1 MNGFR
6 YVKLA
11 PIVFT
16 DTMLVAPAL
25 RALLAS
31 IALLTLLTITLTL
44 FVLPCAGDANST
56 DENIVIMSADAE
68 RVLLDY
74 SIDTLDVVSMAAENY
89 YVVAYKNVVCGRGI
103 VVFTSDGAVVDD
115 ASTVDSVVEAVAW
128 RQAANQLTLLDID
141 AVKALVGSPQVI
153 ETNRV
158 NLITSC
164 DSLAVLG
171 NDLNQSD
178 TADYGVTSA
187 FAERAMSVDQNME
200 EILNGTKFFLKD
212 LAKQEN
218 MVAGVVK
225 NANSTRESLQK
236 DWEGRQ
242 HAQTQVI
249 LTLVLLTVIIVA
261 VAALL
266 LTKSKKK
273 DFSIKKRAHTLIS
286 KKKENPIDQLHSPDA
301 DERARSALMVGASAD
316 LDESVIPHIIVLLDD
331 PDERVRANAAQSIR
345 RIGQRDKNLV
355 QFAEDPLKRHL
366 DDPSDKVRDAVSQ
379 TYQAVW
385 GAVPDAAEKEVEVKA
400 PKPAETTEVVAEETE
415 KTKETENPPAKPEEP
430 AKTVVTAK
438 ATLTDAQQKHLHEL
452 RQSANQS
459 MNNLPAGCDLCIPYY
474 LRGICTTITDMIEHA
489 HRGDSDAIDEMID
502 TAGHVCG
509 YIADLVENGRFMDI
523 CISSNMG
530 AFDDTGFV
538 LGVEEYQDGLDA
550 LINDPIGFADSLH
563 VEEELWELDSAI
575 TRKMSELTI
584 IPISGLWKVS
594 KNIFDDAADES
605 GVKHAFSILITMII
619 LKRTRG
625 MMENPEIVRRLQL

>member
-6 YVKLA
+6 YVRSA
-11 PIVFT
+11 SVVST
-16 DTMLVAPAL
+16 GATLVAPAL
-25 RALLAS
+25 RTLLTS
-31 IALLTLLTITLTL
+31 LALLTLLTL

-56 DENIVIMSADAE
+56 DENIVIVSADAE

-103 VVFTSDGAVVDD
+103 VVFASDGAVVDD
-115 ASTVDSVVEAVAW
+115 ASTVESVVGAVAW
-128 RQAANQLTLLDID
+128 QQAANQLTIADID
-141 AVKALVGSPQVI
+141 GVKALVGSPQVI

-178 TADYGVTSA
+178 ITDYGVTSA
-187 FAERAMSVDQNME
+187 FAERAMRVDQNME
-200 EILNGTKFFLKD
+200 DILNGTEYFLKD
-212 LAKQEN
+212 LAEQEN
-218 MVAGVVK
+218 IVAGVVK
-225 NANSTRESLQK
+225 NANSTKEALQK

-249 LTLVLLTVIIVA
+249 LTLVLIAVIIVA

-273 DFSIKKRAHTLIS
+273 DFSIKKYAYPLIG
-286 KKKENPIDQLHSPDA
+286 KKKKNPIDQLHSPDA
-301 DERARSALMVGASAD
+301 DERARSALMAGASAD

-345 RIGQRDKNLV
+345 RIGQRDKSLV
-355 QFAEDPLKRHL
+355 QFAKDPLKRHL

-379 TYQAVW
+379 AYQAVW
-385 GAVPDAAEKEVEVKA
+385 GAVPAAAEKEVEVEA
-400 PKPAETTEVVAEETE
+400 SRPAETTEAVAEDTE
-415 KTKETENPPAKPEEP
+415 GAEGAENPPIDTEEP
-430 AKTVVTAK
+430 AKTVLVAK
-438 ATLTDAQQKHLHEL
+438 ATLTDAQQKRLHEL

-459 MNNLPAGCDLCIPYY
+459 MNDLPAGCDLCIPYY
-474 LRGICTTITDMIEHA
+474 LRGICTTITNMIEHA
-489 HRGDSDAIDEMID
+489 HRGDGDAIDEMID
-502 TAGHVCG
+502 ATGRVCG
-509 YIADLVENGRFMDI
+509 YITDLVENGRFIDI

-538 LGVEEYQDGLDA
+538 LGVEEYQDWLDA
-550 LINDPIGFADSLH
+550 LISDPVGFVDSSH
-563 VEEELWELDSAI
+563 VEEELWELDSTI

-594 KNIFDDAADES
+594 KNIFDDAANES
-605 GVKHAFSILITMII
+605 GIKHAFSILIAMII

>member
-1 MNGFR
+1 
-6 YVKLA
+6 
-11 PIVFT
+11 
-16 DTMLVAPAL
+16 
-25 RALLAS
+25 
-31 IALLTLLTITLTL
+31 
-44 FVLPCAGDANST
+44 
-56 DENIVIMSADAE
+56 
-68 RVLLDY
+68 
-74 SIDTLDVVSMAAENY
+74 
-89 YVVAYKNVVCGRGI
+89 
-103 VVFTSDGAVVDD
+103 VVDD
-115 ASTVDSVVEAVAW
+115 ASTVESVVEAVAW
-128 RQAANQLTLLDID
+128 RQAAGRLTIADID
-141 AVKALVGSPQVI
+141 GIKALVGSPQVI

-178 TADYGVTSA
+178 TTDYGVTSA
-187 FAERAMSVDQNME
+187 FAERAMSVDQNMAD
-200 EILNGTKFFLKD
+200 ILNGTEYFRKD
-212 LAKQEN
+212 LAEHEN
-218 MVAGVVK
+218 IVAGVVK
-225 NANSTRESLQK
+225 NANSTREALQK

-249 LTLVLLTVIIVA
+249 LTLVLIVVIIMA

-273 DFSIKKRAHTLIS
+273 DSSIKKRAYTLIS

-301 DERARSALMVGASAD
+301 DERARSALMVGASTD

-355 QFAEDPLKRHL
+355 QFAKDPLKRHL
-366 DDPSDKVRDAVSQ
+366 DDPSDKVQDAVSQ
-379 TYQAVW
+379 AYQAVW
-385 GAVPDAAEKEVEVKA
+385 GAVPAAAEKEVEVKA
-400 PKPAETTEVVAEETE
+400 PKPAETTEAGAEGTGGTEETE
-415 KTKETENPPAKPEEP
+415 ETGGTENPPTDPEEP
-430 AKTVVTAK
+430 AKTVVVTKAK
-438 ATLTDAQQKHLHEL
+438 LTDAQQKRLHEL

-459 MNNLPAGCDLCIPYY
+459 MNDLPAGCDLCIPYY
-474 LRGICTTITDMIEHA
+474 LRGICTTITNMIEHA
-489 HRGDSDAIDEMID
+489 HRGDGDAIDEMID
-502 TAGHVCG
+502 ATGRVCG
-509 YIADLVENGRFMDI
+509 YITDLVENGRFIDI

-538 LGVEEYQDGLDA
+538 LGVEEYQDWLDA
-550 LINDPIGFADSLH
+550 LISDPVGFVDSSH
-563 VEEELWELDSAI
+563 VEEELWELDSTI

-594 KNIFDDAADES
+594 KNIFDDAANES
-605 GVKHAFSILITMII
+605 GIKHAFSILIAMII

>member
-1 MNGFR
+1 MNCFR
-6 YVKLA
+6 YVRSA
-11 PIVFT
+11 SVVST
-16 DTMLVAPAL
+16 DAALVVPTL
-25 RALLAS
+25 RTLLTS
-31 IALLTLLTITLTL
+31 LALLTLLTL
-44 FVLPCAGDANST
+44 FVLPCAGDANNT
-56 DENIVIMSADAE
+56 DENVVILAADAE

-74 SIDTLDVVSMAAENY
+74 SIVTLDVVSMAAENY
-89 YVVAYKNVVCGRGI
+89 YIVAYKNVVCGRGV
-103 VVFTSDGAVVDD
+103 VVFTSNGAVVDD
-115 ASTVDSVVEAVAW
+115 ASTVKSVVGAVAW
-128 RQAANQLTLLDID
+128 RQAANQLTIADID
-141 AVKALVGSPQVI
+141 AVKALVGSPQAI
-153 ETNRV
+153 ETKRV
-158 NLITSC
+158 KLITSC

-171 NDLNQSD
+171 NDLNR
-178 TADYGVTSA
+178 TGTTDYGVTSA
-187 FAERAMSVDQNME
+187 FAERAMSVDQNMDD
-200 EILNGTKFFLKD
+200 ILNGTEFFLKD
-212 LAKQEN
+212 LTKQEN
-218 MVAGVVK
+218 IVAGVVK
-225 NANSTRESLQK
+225 NANNTRESLQK

-249 LTLVLLTVIIVA
+249 LTLVLIAVIIVA

-273 DFSIKKRAHTLIS
+273 DFSIKKHAYPLIG

-301 DERARSALMVGASAD
+301 DERARSALMAGASAA

-355 QFAEDPLKRHL
+355 QFAKDPLKRHL
-366 DDPSDKVRDAVSQ
+366 DDPSDKVQDAVNQ
-379 TYQAVW
+379 AYQAVW
-385 GAVPDAAEKEVEVKA
+385 GAAPAAVENEVEVEA
-400 PKPAETTEVVAEETE
+400 SRPAETTEAVAEDAEGA
-415 KTKETENPPAKPEEP
+415 ENPPTDPEEP
-430 AKTVVTAK
+430 AKTVLVAK
-438 ATLTDAQQKHLHEL
+438 ATLTDAQQKRLHEL

-474 LRGICTTITDMIEHA
+474 LRGICTTITNMIEHA
-489 HRGDSDAIDEMID
+489 HRGDGDAIDEMID
-502 TAGHVCG
+502 AAGRVCG
-509 YIADLVENGRFMDI
+509 YIADLVENGRFIDI

-550 LINDPIGFADSLH
+550 LISDPVSFVDSSH

-594 KNIFDDAADES
+594 KNIFDDAANES
-605 GVKHAFSILITMII
+605 GIKHAFSILIAMII

>member
-6 YVKLA
+6 SGRSASVVVPA
-11 PIVFT
+11 AT
-16 DTMLVAPAL
+16 LVAPV
-25 RALLAS
+25 
-31 IALLTLLTITLTL
+31 LLTLLTLLTSIALLTL
-44 FVLPCAGDANST
+44 FVLPCAGEADST
-56 DENIVIMSADAE
+56 DENAVIVAADAE

-74 SIDTLDVVSMAAENY
+74 SIDTLEVVSMAAENY

-103 VVFTSDGAVVDD
+103 VVFTSDGAVIDD
-115 ASTVDSVVEAVAW
+115 APTVESVVEAVAW
-128 RQAANQLTLLDID
+128 RQTADQLTIEDID
-141 AVKALVGSPQVI
+141 AIKALVGSPQVI
-153 ETNRV
+153 ETKRV

-242 HAQTQVI
+242 HAQTRVI
-249 LTLVLLTVIIVA
+249 LTLVLIAVIIVV
-261 VAALL
+261 VAALI

-273 DFSIKKRAHTLIS
+273 DFSIKKRAYTLIG
-286 KKKENPIDQLHSPDA
+286 KKKENLIDQLHSQDA
-301 DERARSALMVGASAD
+301 DERARSALMAGASAD
-316 LDESVIPHIIVLLDD
+316 LNESVIPHIIVLLDD

-345 RIGQRDKNLV
+345 RIGQGDKSLV
-355 QFAEDPLKRHL
+355 QFAKDPLKRHL

-379 TYQAVW
+379 AYQAVW
-385 GAVPDAAEKEVEVKA
+385 GAVPAAAEKEVEVEA
-400 PKPAETTEVVAEETE
+400 VKPAETTEALAEETR
-415 KTKETENPPAKPEEP
+415 ETEKPPIEPEEP
-430 AKTVVTAK
+430 AKTVVAK
-438 ATLTDAQQKHLHEL
+438 AALTDAQQKRIHEL
-452 RQSANQS
+452 RQSVNQS
-459 MNNLPAGCDLCIPYY
+459 INDLPAGCDLCIPYY
-474 LRGICTTITDMIEHA
+474 LRGICTTITDMIEQA

-502 TAGHVCG
+502 AAGRVCG
-509 YIADLVENGRFMDI
+509 YIIDLVENGRFIDI

-538 LGVEEYQDGLDA
+538 HGFEEYQDRLDA
-550 LINDPIGFADSLH
+550 LISDPVSFVDSSH
-563 VEEELWELDSAI
+563 VEEELWELDGTI

-594 KNIFDDAADES
+594 KNIFDDAAGES
-605 GVKHAFSILITMII
+605 GIKHAFLILIVTII

>member
-1 MNGFR
+1 MNCFR
-6 YVKLA
+6 YVRSA
-11 PIVFT
+11 SVVST
-16 DTMLVAPAL
+16 DAALVAQAS
-25 RALLAS
+25 RTLLTS
-31 IALLTLLTITLTL
+31 LALLTLLTL
-44 FVLPCAGDANST
+44 FVLPCAGDANNT
-56 DENIVIMSADAE
+56 DENVVILAADTE

-74 SIDTLDVVSMAAENY
+74 SIVTLDVVSMAAENY

-103 VVFTSDGAVVDD
+103 VVFTSNGAVVDD
-115 ASTVDSVVEAVAW
+115 ASTVKSVVGAVAW
-128 RQAANQLTLLDID
+128 RQAANQLTIADID
-141 AVKALVGSPQVI
+141 AVKALVGSPQAI
-153 ETNRV
+153 ETKRV
-158 NLITSC
+158 KLITSC

-171 NDLNQSD
+171 NDLNR
-178 TADYGVTSA
+178 TGTTDYGVTSA
-187 FAERAMSVDQNME
+187 FAERAMSVDQNMDD
-200 EILNGTKFFLKD
+200 ILNGTEFFLKD

-218 MVAGVVK
+218 IVAGVVK
-225 NANSTRESLQK
+225 NANNTRESLQK

-249 LTLVLLTVIIVA
+249 LTLVLIAVIIVA

-273 DFSIKKRAHTLIS
+273 DFSITKRAYTLIG
-286 KKKENPIDQLHSPDA
+286 KKKENIIDQLHSPDA
-301 DERARSALMVGASAD
+301 DERARSALMAGASAD

-355 QFAEDPLKRHL
+355 QFAKDPLKRHL

-379 TYQAVW
+379 AYKVVDGTVS
-385 GAVPDAAEKEVEVKA
+385 AATEKEVEVRA
-400 PKPAETTEVVAEETE
+400 SKPAETTETTEAVAEET
-415 KTKETENPPAKPEEP
+415 KGTENPPPDSEEP
-430 AKTVVTAK
+430 VKTVVVAK
-438 ATLTDAQQKHLHEL
+438 ATLTDAQQKRLHEL
-452 RQSANQS
+452 RQSVNQS
-459 MNNLPAGCDLCIPYY
+459 INDLPAGCDLCIPYY

-502 TAGHVCG
+502 TAGRVCG
-509 YIADLVENGRFMDI
+509 YIADLVENGRFIDI

-530 AFDDTGFV
+530 AFDDTGFI
-538 LGVEEYQDGLDA
+538 LGVEEYQDLLDA
-550 LINDPIGFADSLH
+550 LIRDPVSFVDSSH
-563 VEEELWELDSAI
+563 VEEELWELDSTI

-605 GVKHAFSILITMII
+605 GIKHAFSILIATII

>member
-6 YVKLA
+6 YVRSA
-11 PIVFT
+11 SVVST
-16 DTMLVAPAL
+16 GATLVTPALRSLCAL
-25 RALLAS
+25 RALLALL
-31 IALLTLLTITLTL
+31 ALLTL
-44 FVLPCAGDANST
+44 FVLPCAGDTNST
-56 DENIVIMSADAE
+56 NENTVIVAADTE

-89 YVVAYKNVVCGRGI
+89 YVVVYKNVVCGRGI
-103 VVFTSDGAVVDD
+103 VVFTSDGTVVND
-115 ASTVDSVVEAVAW
+115 ASTVESVVEAVAW
-128 RQAANQLTLLDID
+128 RQAANQLTIADID
-141 AVKALVGSPQVI
+141 AVKALVGSPQAI

-178 TADYGVTSA
+178 TTDYGVTSA

-200 EILNGTKFFLKD
+200 DILNGTKYFRKD
-212 LAKQEN
+212 LAEQEN
-218 MVAGVVK
+218 IVAGVVK
-225 NANSTRESLQK
+225 NANSTREALKK

-249 LTLVLLTVIIVA
+249 LTLVLIAVIIVA
-261 VAALL
+261 VAALI

-273 DFSIKKRAHTLIS
+273 DFSIKKRAYTLIS

-301 DERARSALMVGASAD
+301 DERARSALMAGASAD

-345 RIGQRDKNLV
+345 RIGQRDKSLV
-355 QFAEDPLKRHL
+355 QFAKDPLKRHL
-366 DDPSDKVRDAVSQ
+366 DDPSDKVQDAVSQ
-379 TYQAVW
+379 AYQAVL
-385 GAVPDAAEKEVEVKA
+385 GDVPAAAEKEVEVA
-400 PKPAETTEVVAEETE
+400 PKPTEITEAVAEET
-415 KTKETENPPAKPEEP
+415 KGTENPPTDPEEP
-430 AKTVVTAK
+430 AKTVVVAK
-438 ATLTDAQQKHLHEL
+438 ATLTDAQQKRLHEL
-452 RQSANQS
+452 RQSVNQS
-459 MNNLPAGCDLCIPYY
+459 INDLPAGCDLCIPYY

-489 HRGDSDAIDEMID
+489 HRGDGDAINEMID
-502 TAGHVCG
+502 AAGRVCG
-509 YIADLVENGRFMDI
+509 YITDLVKNGRFIDI

-530 AFDDTGFV
+530 AFDDAGFV
-538 LGVEEYQDGLDA
+538 LGIEEYQDGLDA
-550 LINDPIGFADSLH
+550 LISDPASFVNSSH
-563 VEEELWELDSAI
+563 VEEELWELDSTI

-605 GVKHAFSILITMII
+605 GIKHAFTILIATII
-619 LKRTRG
+619 LNRTRG

>member
-1 MNGFR
+1 MSGFR
-6 YVKLA
+6 YVRSTS
-11 PIVFT
+11 VVST
-16 DTMLVAPAL
+16 DTTPAEPALRTL

-31 IALLTLLTITLTL
+31 IALLTL

-56 DENIVIMSADAE
+56 DENIVIVSADAE

-103 VVFTSDGAVVDD
+103 VVFASDGTVVDD
-115 ASTVDSVVEAVAW
+115 APTVESVVEAVAW
-128 RQAANQLTLLDID
+128 RQAANQLTIVDID
-141 AVKALVGSPQVI
+141 AVKALVGSPQAI

-178 TADYGVTSA
+178 TTDYGVTSA
-187 FAERAMSVDQNME
+187 FAERVMSVDQNME
-200 EILNGTKFFLKD
+200 DILNGTEYFLKD
-212 LAKQEN
+212 LAEQEN
-218 MVAGVVK
+218 IVAGVVK

-236 DWEGRQ
+236 DWDGRQ
-242 HAQTQVI
+242 HAQTRVM
-249 LTLVLLTVIIVA
+249 LTIVLIAVIIVA

-266 LTKSKKK
+266 LTKSNKK
-273 DFSIKKRAHTLIS
+273 DFSIKKRAHTLIG
-286 KKKENPIDQLHSPDA
+286 KKKENIIDQLHSQDA
-301 DERARSALMVGASAD
+301 DERARSALMAGASTD
-316 LDESVIPHIIVLLDD
+316 LDDSVIPHIIVLLDD

-355 QFAEDPLKRHL
+355 QFAKDPLKRHL

-379 TYQAVW
+379 AYQAV
-385 GAVPDAAEKEVEVKA
+385 GGIVSAAADKGVEVEVEA
-400 PKPAETTEVVAEETE
+400 AKPAETTETVAEYAEVTE
-415 KTKETENPPAKPEEP
+415 ETENPPSDPEEP
-430 AKTVVTAK
+430 AKTVVVAK

-452 RQSANQS
+452 RQSVNQS
-459 MNNLPAGCDLCIPYY
+459 INDLPAGCDLCIPYY
-474 LRGICTTITDMIEHA
+474 LRGICTTIMDMIEHA
-489 HRGDSDAIDEMID
+489 HSGDSDAIDEMID
-502 TAGHVCG
+502 ASGRVCK
-509 YIADLVENGRFMDI
+509 YIADLVENGRFIDI

-538 LGVEEYQDGLDA
+538 LGVEEYQDGVDA
-550 LINDPIGFADSLH
+550 LISDPVSFVDSSH
-563 VEEELWELDSAI
+563 VEEELWELDSTI
-575 TRKMSELTI
+575 TRKMSELAI

-605 GVKHAFSILITMII
+605 GIKHAFSILIATII

>member
-6 YVKLA
+6 YVRSTSVVSTGA
-11 PIVFT
+11 A
-16 DTMLVAPAL
+16 LVAPAL
-25 RALLAS
+25 RTLLTS
-31 IALLTLLTITLTL
+31 LALLTLLTL
-44 FVLPCAGDANST
+44 FVLPCAGDANT
-56 DENIVIMSADAE
+56 DENVVIVSADAE

-89 YVVAYKNVVCGRGI
+89 YVVVYKNIVCGRGI
-103 VVFTSDGAVVDD
+103 VVFTSDGSVVDD
-115 ASTVDSVVEAVAW
+115 ASTVESVVEGVVW
-128 RQAANQLTLLDID
+128 GQAADQLTIADID
-141 AVKALVGSPQVI
+141 AIKALVGSPQVI

-178 TADYGVTSA
+178 TTDYGVTSA
-187 FAERAMSVDQNME
+187 FAERAMSVDQNMAD
-200 EILNGTKFFLKD
+200 ILNGTEYFQKD
-212 LAKQEN
+212 LAEQEN
-218 MVAGVVK
+218 IVAGVVK
-225 NANSTRESLQK
+225 NANSTREALQK

-242 HAQTQVI
+242 HAQTQII
-249 LTLVLLTVIIVA
+249 LTLVLIVVIIIAVA
-261 VAALL
+261 VLL

-273 DFSIKKRAHTLIS
+273 DFSIKKRAYTLIS

-301 DERARSALMVGASAD
+301 DERARSALMAGASAD

-345 RIGQRDKNLV
+345 RIGQRDKSLV
-355 QFAEDPLKRHL
+355 QFAKDSLKRHL

-379 TYQAVW
+379 AYQAVW
-385 GAVPDAAEKEVEVKA
+385 GAVPAAAEKEVEVEA
-400 PKPAETTEVVAEETE
+400 AKPDETTEAGAEETE
-415 KTKETENPPAKPEEP
+415 GTEETGGTENPPTDSEEP
-430 AKTVVTAK
+430 AKTVVVVEIKAK
-438 ATLTDAQQKHLHEL
+438 LTDAQQKRLHEL

-459 MNNLPAGCDLCIPYY
+459 MNDLPAGCDLCIPYY

-489 HRGDSDAIDEMID
+489 HSGDSDAIDEMID
-502 TAGHVCG
+502 ATGRVCG
-509 YIADLVENGRFMDI
+509 YIADLVGNGRFIDI

-538 LGVEEYQDGLDA
+538 LGVEEYQDWLDA
-550 LINDPIGFADSLH
+550 LIRDPVSFVDSSH
-563 VEEELWELDSAI
+563 VEEELWELDSTI

-594 KNIFDDAADES
+594 KNIFDDAANES
-605 GVKHAFSILITMII
+605 GIKHAFSILIAMII

>member
-1 MNGFR
+1 MNDFR
-6 YVKLA
+6 HRSASV
-11 PIVFT
+11 VST
-16 DTMLVAPAL
+16 DATLVAQAL
-25 RALLAS
+25 R
-31 IALLTLLTITLTL
+31 TLLTSLAMLTLLTL
-44 FVLPCAGDANST
+44 FVLPCAGDANSN
-56 DENIVIMSADAE
+56 DENIVIVAADTE

-89 YVVAYKNVVCGRGI
+89 YVVAYKNIVCGRGI
-103 VVFTSDGAVVDD
+103 VVFTSNGTVVDD
-115 ASTVDSVVEAVAW
+115 ASTVKSVVGAVAW
-128 RQAANQLTLLDID
+128 RQAANQLTIADID
-141 AVKALVGSPQVI
+141 TVKALVGSPQAI

-158 NLITSC
+158 NLITSY

-171 NDLNQSD
+171 NDLNQ
-178 TADYGVTSA
+178 TGTTDYGVISA
-187 FAERAMSVDQNME
+187 FAERAMSVDQNMDD
-200 EILNGTKFFLKD
+200 ILNGTEFFLKD

-218 MVAGVVK
+218 IVAGVVK

-242 HAQTQVI
+242 HAQTQVM
-249 LTLVLLTVIIVA
+249 LTLVLIAVIIVA

-266 LTKSKKK
+266 LIKSKKK
-273 DFSIKKRAHTLIS
+273 DFSIKKRAYTLIG
-286 KKKENPIDQLHSPDA
+286 KKKENIIDQLHSPDA
-301 DERARSALMVGASAD
+301 DERARSALMAGAFAD

-345 RIGQRDKNLV
+345 RIGQRDKSLV
-355 QFAEDPLKRHL
+355 QFAKDPLKRHL

-379 TYQAVW
+379 AYQVV
-385 GAVPDAAEKEVEVKA
+385 GGTVSAATEKEFEVEASKQ
-400 PKPAETTEVVAEETE
+400 AETTETTEAVAEET
-415 KTKETENPPAKPEEP
+415 KGTENPPPDPEEP
-430 AKTVVTAK
+430 VKTVVVAK
-438 ATLTDAQQKHLHEL
+438 ATLTDAQQKRLHEL
-452 RQSANQS
+452 RQSVNQS
-459 MNNLPAGCDLCIPYY
+459 INDLPAGCDLCIPYY

-489 HRGDSDAIDEMID
+489 HSGDGDAIDEMID
-502 TAGHVCG
+502 AAGRVCS
-509 YIADLVENGRFMDI
+509 YIADLVENGRFIDI

-550 LINDPIGFADSLH
+550 LIRDPVSFVDSSH
-563 VEEELWELDSAI
+563 VEEELWELDSTI
-575 TRKMSELTI
+575 TKKMSELTI

-605 GVKHAFSILITMII
+605 GIKHAFSILIATII

>member
-6 YVKLA
+6 SGRSASV
-11 PIVFT
+11 VFPAAT
-16 DTMLVAPAL
+16 LVAPAL
-25 RALLAS
+25 LTLRTLLTS
-31 IALLTLLTITLTL
+31 FALLTLLTL
-44 FVLPCAGDANST
+44 FVLPCAGEANST
-56 DENIVIMSADAE
+56 DENAVIVAADAE

-74 SIDTLDVVSMAAENY
+74 SIDTLEVVSMAAENY

-115 ASTVDSVVEAVAW
+115 ALTVESVVEAVAW
-128 RQAANQLTLLDID
+128 RQTADQLTIEDID
-141 AVKALVGSPQVI
+141 TIKALVGSPQVI

-178 TADYGVTSA
+178 TTDYGVTSA
-187 FAERAMSVDQNME
+187 FAERAMSVDQNMDD
-200 EILNGTKFFLKD
+200 ILNGTKFFLKD
-212 LAKQEN
+212 LAEQEN
-218 MVAGVVK
+218 IVAGVVK
-225 NANSTRESLQK
+225 NANGTRESLQK

-249 LTLVLLTVIIVA
+249 LTLVLIAIIIVA
-261 VAALL
+261 VAALI

-273 DFSIKKRAHTLIS
+273 DFSIKKRALTLVG
-286 KKKENPIDQLHSPDA
+286 KKKENLIDQLHSQDA
-301 DERARSALMVGASAD
+301 DERARSALMAGASAD
-316 LDESVIPHIIVLLDD
+316 LNESVIPHIIVLLDD

-345 RIGQRDKNLV
+345 RIGQGDKSLV
-355 QFAEDPLKRHL
+355 QFAKDPLKRHL

-379 TYQAVW
+379 AYQAVW
-385 GAVPDAAEKEVEVKA
+385 GAVPVAVEKEVEVEA
-400 PKPAETTEVVAEETE
+400 VKPAETTEALAEETR
-415 KTKETENPPAKPEEP
+415 ETEKPPIEPEEP
-430 AKTVVTAK
+430 VKTVVVAK
-438 ATLTDAQQKHLHEL
+438 AALTDAQQKRLHEL
-452 RQSANQS
+452 RQSVNQS
-459 MNNLPAGCDLCIPYY
+459 INDLPAGCDLCIPYY

-502 TAGHVCG
+502 AAGRVCG
-509 YIADLVENGRFMDI
+509 YIADLVENGRFIDI
-523 CISSNMG
+523 CITSNMG

-538 LGVEEYQDGLDA
+538 PGFEEYQDRLDA
-550 LINDPIGFADSLH
+550 LISDPVSFVDSSH
-563 VEEELWELDSAI
+563 VEEELWELDGTI
-575 TRKMSELTI
+575 TRKMSELAI

-605 GVKHAFSILITMII
+605 GIKHAFSILMAAII
-619 LKRTRG
+619 LERTRG